1 MKLCL
6 DFINFMFLFRKSTKY
21 QLFIAHGPLTDPRN
35 KNSFS
40 QNCSE
45 KFSHEAKYIQVALCH
60 DNLDCGSRKTEDNL
74 IFFWGGKKTV
84 TWAYISFYTPNSFC
98 CLWELR
104 KLHFENWA
112 LECCI
117 KGHIMRRE
125 HVIGKQISDLLSKIV
140 SQRTF

>member
-60 DNLDCGSRKTEDNL
+60 HNLDCGSRKTEDNL
-74 IFFWGGKKTV
+74 IFFWGGEK
-84 TWAYISFYTPNSFC
+84 NSYLSIYFFLYSKLFLLPLRAEKIT
-98 CLWELR
+98 LWELGFR
-104 KLHFENWA
+104 MLYKGSYHEKRTCNWKTNFW
-112 LECCI
+112 LIE
-117 KGHIMRRE
+117 
-125 HVIGKQISDLLSKIV
+125 
-140 SQRTF
+140 